1 MRLNIRHH
9 TAYRYE
15 IPATRIVQAMRVWP
29 RSNAM
34 QTVERWA
41 VRVGGKLLK
50 PRCEDGFG
58 NAEATFSAEGPVE
71 SLEVEVAGTVR
82 THDTAG
88 VLGTTDEWLP
98 PDYFLVPSPLTVV
111 HAGLRESA
119 ADQPA
124 GETLPRLHALMLRIR
139 ERVEFRTDETHAET
153 RAHEAFA
160 QGSGVCQDH
169 AHIMIAACRALG
181 LPARYVAG
189 YLWVHDDDLSPASHA
204 WCEVFVAD
212 LGWVGFD
219 VANRISPNEH
229 YVRVAVGRDAR
240 DAAPIRGIRQGGA
253 VESLDVTVQVQV
265 AQQQ

>member
-15 IPATRIVQAMRVWP
+15 VPATRIVQAMRVWP
-29 RSNAM
+29 RSNAL

-50 PRCEDGFG
+50 PRTEDGFG
-58 NAEATFSAEGPVE
+58 NAESTFSAEGPIE
-71 SLEVEVAGTVR
+71 ALEIEVAGTVR
-82 THDTAG
+82 THEAAG
-88 VLGTTDEWLP
+88 VLGFTEEWLP
-98 PDYFLVPSPLTVV
+98 PDYFLVPSSLTVV
-111 HAGLRESA
+111 DDALRDWARE
-119 ADQPA
+119 QPEDA
-124 GETLPRLHALMLRIR
+124 PLSRLHALMLRIR
-139 ERVEFRTDETHAET
+139 DKVDFRVDETHAET
-153 RAHEAFA
+153 RADEAFE

-169 AHIMIAACRALG
+169 AHIMIAACRVLG
-181 LPARYVAG
+181 VPARYVAG

-204 WCEVFVAD
+204 WCEAFIPD

-219 VANRISPNEH
+219 VANRISPSER
-229 YVRVAVGRDAR
+229 YVRVGVGRDAR

-253 VESLDVTVQVQV
+253 VESLDVTVQVQE